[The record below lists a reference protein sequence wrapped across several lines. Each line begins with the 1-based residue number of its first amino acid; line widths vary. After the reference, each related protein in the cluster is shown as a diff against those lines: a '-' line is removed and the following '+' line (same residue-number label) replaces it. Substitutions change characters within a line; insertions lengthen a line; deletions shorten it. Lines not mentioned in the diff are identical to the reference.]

1 MGTATRQE
9 ARPLFHRYGNRS
21 GQSGVA
27 GYALVDD
34 GIAVRFSNGAIYLY
48 DRTCPGRMH
57 VARMKQLAR
66 EGEGLATYISRRVGQ
81 RYARRLEGA
90 VEHPRR
96 ARSHARPDAP
106 QSSTRQNTALR

>member
-1 MGTATRQE
+1 MGTATRQQ

-21 GQSGVA
+21 GQSGVT
-27 GYALVDD
+27 GYALVED
-34 GIAVRFSNGAIYLY
+34 GIAVKFSSGAVYVY
-48 DRTCPGRMH
+48 DRGCPGRLH

-81 RYARRLEGA
+81 RYARRLEGGSEPA
-90 VEHPRR
+90 PPTRT
-96 ARSHARPDAP
+96 HAPPGSA